1 MYVFLS
7 AFGPQV
13 LIYTLHI
20 EKFCDYLF
28 YIFFLLFVSSFP
40 ISTHC
45 DSCCCR
51 WSWLYF
57 VVVVVLWLRLRFG
70 VRARVCWLG
79 NLLFSLSMLFFV
91 GVDVDVVLVAGGQLT
106 LVLSYFLFF
115 CQRVIYFLLLPQLKA
130 FNIQR
135 MLRQSV
141 WFEPC

>member
-1 MYVFLS
+1 MNLNLVHFFCVCISFCLCTTS
-7 AFGPQV
+7 S
-13 LIYTLHI
+13 LIYPSHWEILWLPFLHI
-20 EKFCDYLF
+20 
-28 YIFFLLFVSSFP
+28 FLLFVSSFP

-57 VVVVVLWLRLRFG
+57 VVVVLWLRLRFG

-115 CQRVIYFLLLPQLKA
+115 CQRVIYFFVAPPA
-130 FNIQR
+130 
-135 MLRQSV
+135 
-141 WFEPC
+141 